1 MFIVV
6 VYAMAV
12 GTKHNTFLFD
22 FFVGGSVSTVLYKVV
37 YVLLVWVI
45 RGYVMEVEDGWVGCT
60 AVGAS

>member
-1 MFIVV
+1 VFVVV

-45 RGYVMEVEDGWVGCT
+45 RGYVMEVEDGWV
-60 AVGAS
+60 